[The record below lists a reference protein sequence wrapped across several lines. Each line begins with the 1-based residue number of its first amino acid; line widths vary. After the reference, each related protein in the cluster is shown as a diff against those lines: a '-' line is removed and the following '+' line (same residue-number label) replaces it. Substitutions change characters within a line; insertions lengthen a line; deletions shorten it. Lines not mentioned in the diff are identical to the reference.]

1 MINFVP
7 NRMGLINPEHC
18 NNAVLKIFSASIT
31 CFQSASSLEK
41 NPLFLT
47 TEFWSRVWA
56 IKITLS
62 WRWLVMF
69 NVFFIEGMSTMFYL
83 QHLCKARGYCS
94 LHHCKGK
101 KKAIIC
107 LSHPGDSGHRD
118 WGPNQDLWMCFIP
131 FEAQALCGSTAEPC
145 RCVFLTGKA
154 PALWSRLFCRA
165 GGCLL
170 PACECWDCASGRLG
184 VVLQARQDALHS
196 QISVCLIRCFNIFGV
211 CLLVLKIFSF
221 KLKNTLCSTVEVQVK

>member
-41 NPLFLT
+41 KPLFLT

-56 IKITLS
+56 IKITLI
-62 WRWLVMF
+62 WQWLVMF
-69 NVFFIEGMSTMFYL
+69 NVVFIEGMNTMFYL

-94 LHHCKGK
+94 FHHCKGE

-107 LSHPGDSGHRD
+107 LSHPGDSGSRE
-118 WGPNQDLWMCFIP
+118 WGPSQGLWMCFIP

-145 RCVFLTGKA
+145 RCVILWLGRLQLSGAGYSAEQEDATCLWVLGLCKWKTWGGSAGKA
-154 PALWSRLFCRA
+154 
-165 GGCLL
+165 GCFAFTNLS
-170 PACECWDCASGRLG
+170 A
-184 VVLQARQDALHS
+184 
-196 QISVCLIRCFNIFGV
+196 CLIRCFNICGV

-221 KLKNTLCSTVEVQVK
+221 KLKNIL